1 MKVDIDNYLRWSSAP
16 NVGHSQAPGILQC
29 QYFKGQA
36 KHNDE
41 QTNQM
46 KLIGLLVTVSGR

>member
-29 QYFKGQA
+29 RYFKGQA